1 MCPGYQGPLD
11 DSLNQNKRHK
21 HDALSG
27 DDNLGELPG
36 NDPASDRRL
45 KHYILEKLSKHVEI
59 DSSRVEVAVKDC
71 FVSLTGSVDSE
82 QTRATIK
89 SLVEGID
96 GVEDV
101 VSYIEL
107 KDPLR

>member
-1 MCPGYQGPLD
+1 MCPDL
-11 DSLNQNKRHK
+11 HK

-27 DDNLGELPG
+27 DENLGELPG
-36 NDPASDRRL
+36 SDPATDRNL
-45 KHYILEKLSKHVEI
+45 KRHILEQFDKHVEI

-107 KDPLR
+107 KDTLL

>member
-1 MCPGYQGPLD
+1 MCPGHQGPLD
-11 DSLNQNKRHK
+11 DSLNQNNRHK

-36 NDPASDRRL
+36 NDPVYDRNL
-45 KHYILEKLSKHVEI
+45 KRYILEQLDKHVEI
-59 DSSRVEVAVKDC
+59 DSSRVEVSVKDC

-89 SLVEGID
+89 SLIEGID

-107 KDPLR
+107 KDPLL